1 MVSINKK
8 RWTFTIIGLVTATN
22 ASAND
27 VAGTL
32 LGPMFLSGCLIGLI
46 VGVASPF
53 LNPVKF
59 LRGGAIAV
67 SLSLIPWASLLLY
80 WDFPFPNKTLIGNL
94 PFMLFVL
101 IGTVPIYL
109 VVYGLVW
116 MVVPQE
122 HSRDQKDLLSN
133 RTIEKDARK
142 CGTRPTL

>member
-8 RWTFTIIGLVTATN
+8 RWAFTIIGLVIVTN

-32 LGPMFLSGCLIGLI
+32 LGPFFLSGCLIGLI
-46 VGVASPF
+46 VGVASPL

-94 PFMLFVL
+94 PVILFVL

-109 VVYGLVW
+109 VGYGLVW
-116 MVVPQE
+116 MVVAKKHPHGRAISLTRRIE
-122 HSRDQKDLLSN
+122 RDV
-133 RTIEKDARK
+133 RK
-142 CGTRPTL
+142 SGTNKA

>member
-8 RWTFTIIGLVTATN
+8 RWAFTIIGLVIVTN

-32 LGPMFLSGCLIGLI
+32 LGPFFLSGCLIGLI
-46 VGVASPF
+46 VGVASPR
-53 LNPVKF
+53 LSPVKF

-94 PFMLFVL
+94 PVLLFVL

-109 VVYGLVW
+109 IVYGLVW
-116 MVVPQE
+116 MVVAKKHPHGQE
-122 HSRDQKDLLSN
+122 QSLSN
-133 RTIEKDARK
+133 PHNRERHVRK
-142 CGTRPTL
+142 SGTNKA

>member
-8 RWTFTIIGLVTATN
+8 RWAFTIIGLVIATN

-32 LGPMFLSGCLIGLI
+32 LGPLFLSGCLIGLI

-59 LRGGAIAV
+59 LRGGAIAL

-94 PFMLFVL
+94 PVMLFVL

-109 VVYGLVW
+109 IVYGLVW
-116 MVVPQE
+116 MVVAKKHAHGQE
-122 HSRDQKDLLSN
+122 
-133 RTIEKDARK
+133 
-142 CGTRPTL
+142 